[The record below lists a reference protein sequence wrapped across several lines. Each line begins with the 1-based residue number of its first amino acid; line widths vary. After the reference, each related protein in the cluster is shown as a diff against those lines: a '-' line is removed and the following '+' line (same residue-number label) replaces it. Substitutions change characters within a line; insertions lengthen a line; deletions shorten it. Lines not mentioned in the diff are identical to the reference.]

1 MNELRNNFNKAVKAY
16 LDELHKQFDWA
27 ECYGY
32 WVADDTTGIYVYADT
47 HYLNLSD
54 IVFIVDNNVTIDE
67 FEEWEKY
74 CEWAH
79 EFNQTE
85 PNLRSWHN
93 GCPRASKD
101 EIKHLNA
108 LKKRFED
115 EVDKLK
121 ELY

>member
-1 MNELRNNFNKAVKAY
+1 MNELRYELNKAVHAY
-16 LDELHKQFDWA
+16 MDELYKQFDWA

-32 WVADDTTGIYVYADT
+32 WVSDDTTGIYCYADT

-54 IVFIVDNNVTIDE
+54 IVFIVENKVTIDE
-67 FEEWEKY
+67 FEEWEHY
-74 CEWAH
+74 CMWAH

-93 GCPRASKD
+93 GCPRASED
-101 EIKHLNA
+101 EIMHLNA

-115 EVDKLK
+115 EVNKLK

>member
-16 LDELHKQFDWA
+16 LDELHKMFGWA
-27 ECYGY
+27 ETYGY
-32 WVADDTTGIYVYADT
+32 WVADDTTGIYCYADT

-54 IVFIVDNNVTIDE
+54 IVYIVENKVTIDG
-67 FEEWEKY
+67 FEEWGKY
-74 CEWAH
+74 VEWAH
-79 EFNQTE
+79 EMGQTE
-85 PNLRSWHN
+85 PNLKSWHN

-115 EVDKLK
+115 EVERYK